1 MEFIDIS
8 TDSGIATVRINR
20 PKVNALNERLI
31 DELSGAFRD
40 MSGDTETKAVVLTGE
55 GSFFSFGFDI
65 PELIDY
71 EKGSF
76 HKFVS
81 KFSMLVRD
89 VFMYPKP
96 VTAALNGHTVA
107 GGCILAIACDLRVM
121 SQGKAKIALNEL
133 TFGSTVFT
141 SIVEMLRYTVGSANA
156 QRLLYSGKMNT
167 AEEALAL
174 GLVDEIRPAEEVLEA
189 ATNFASGLSSL
200 NADAFRSVKKLL
212 RKTAYE
218 RMQAE
223 EGRAVSEFVDIWYSQ
238 ETRRNLKKIEIR
250 G

>member
-20 PKVNALNERLI
+20 PKVNALNEQMI

-40 MSGDTETKAVVLTGE
+40 MSGDTETRAVVLTGE

-71 EKGSF
+71 EKDSF
-76 HKFVS
+76 HKFVT
-81 KFSMLVRD
+81 KFSRLVRD
-89 VFMYPKP
+89 VFIYPKP
-96 VTAALNGHTVA
+96 MAAALNGHTVA
-107 GGCILAIACDLRVM
+107 GGCILAIACDMRVM
-121 SQGKAKIALNEL
+121 AQGKAKIALNEL

-156 QRLLYSGKMNT
+156 QKLLYSGKMNA

-174 GLVDEIRPAEEVLEA
+174 GLVDEIRPPEEVPEA
-189 ATNFASGLSSL
+189 AVNLASGLCSL
-200 NADAFRSVKKLL
+200 DSDAFKSVKTLL

-218 RMQAE
+218 RMEAE
-223 EGRAVSEFVDIWYSQ
+223 EERAVSEFVDIWYS
-238 ETRRNLKKIEIR
+238 EKTRRNLLKIEIR